1 MKRISEYFG
10 GASAPKTPKFAEKPS
25 FDTSTTQNESASAS
39 TSGETQSVSAKKR
52 DFQRKWLDDSRFKNW
67 LTYDDEKNVMQCR
80 SCISTGKRNPFV
92 TGCQNF
98 KTSTLDRHMSSAD
111 HLNSL
116 LDRKQADQ
124 LNSTVHSLYDKKRAG
139 YYLCIKVGLLAL

>member
-25 FDTSTTQNESASAS
+25 LDTSTTQNESASA
-39 TSGETQSVSAKKR
+39 SVSAKKR

-80 SCISTGKRNPFV
+80 SCISTGK
-92 TGCQNF
+92 
-98 KTSTLDRHMSSAD
+98 
-111 HLNSL
+111 
-116 LDRKQADQ
+116 
-124 LNSTVHSLYDKKRAG
+124 
-139 YYLCIKVGLLAL
+139 